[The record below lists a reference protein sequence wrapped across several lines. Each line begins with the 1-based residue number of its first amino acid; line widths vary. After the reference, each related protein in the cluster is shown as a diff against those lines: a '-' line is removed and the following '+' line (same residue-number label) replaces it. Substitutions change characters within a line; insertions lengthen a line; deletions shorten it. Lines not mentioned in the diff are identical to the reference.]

1 MSSPCEKPD
10 SLTDALAD
18 AQVELNEAME
28 AGFEAL
34 GSINSKIAEMEA
46 KINEEL
52 SEAATEINDFQTKLN
67 EALAKGGAEFS
78 KAIQE
83 LNAEFGDAMEEAG
96 VNINET
102 LSEIGIELDKIPTI
116 DELLTMGAEKLAS
129 LQTPNVSTE
138 DVCNSVPK
146 IELSSDGKAIKAPP
160 QPLLAKVGPLLANFA
175 APKTSGES
183 NPTRKA
189 VWVFTGSSK
198 DAFAEIKESYI
209 ETIKTKSKKGNWYT
223 TKKVL
228 SPKNKLKLQ
237 AETYYFYVELSKI
250 LGVELMDV
258 HKASKAIVVTTEQ
271 AQDAEVSTTNYIDN
285 VKRRYATASSFFNVT
300 MSFEDAV
307 KAWQKQY
314 TEPPD
319 AEVIAT

>member
-52 SEAATEINDFQTKLN
+52 SGAATEINDFQTKLN

-102 LSEIGIELDKIPTI
+102 LSEIGVELDKIPTI

-160 QPLLAKVGPLLANFA
+160 QPLLAKAGPLLANFA

-198 DAFAEIKESYI
+198 DAFAEIKKSYI
-209 ETIKTKSKKGNWYT
+209 ETIKTKSKKGNWNT
-223 TKKVL
+223 TKKIL

-271 AQDAEVSTTNYIDN
+271 AQDAEVSATNYIDN
-285 VKRRYATASSFFNVT
+285 VKKRYATASGFFNVT